1 MEAKRT
7 YDLEERLI
15 EFAVMIAN
23 IVQEIRR
30 TRIGNYVAGQITR
43 SGFSPAFNYGE
54 AQAGE
59 SRQDFIHKLKIHYSS
74 FDIHYFMLRLT
85 SLLLALLFLVSCN
98 KRDTKPPTDLVTF
111 PLKGDVVKIDK
122 SNNRIIFT
130 HQKNTYYI

>member
-59 SRQDFIHKLKIHYSS
+59 SRQDFIHKLKIVLKELREEHSNSS
-74 FDIHYFMLRLT
+74 KQQSFMAVAPRKRFYIHHSIF
-85 SLLLALLFLVSCN
+85 
-98 KRDTKPPTDLVTF
+98 
-111 PLKGDVVKIDK
+111 
-122 SNNRIIFT
+122 IILC
-130 HQKNTYYI
+130 YA